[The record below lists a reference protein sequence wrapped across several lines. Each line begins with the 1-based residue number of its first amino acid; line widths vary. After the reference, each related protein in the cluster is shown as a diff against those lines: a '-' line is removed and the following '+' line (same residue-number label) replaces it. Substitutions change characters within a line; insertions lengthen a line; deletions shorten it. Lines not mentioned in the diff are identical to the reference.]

1 MTTSD
6 WQPTATRAA
15 LALRAQLLKRLRQFF
30 EERGVLEVDTPALSS
45 AAVSDVHLHSI
56 TATVNGAPRF
66 LQTSPEFPMK
76 RLLAAGYGDIYQVC
90 KVFRDGE
97 AGRRHNP
104 EFTLVEWYRVG
115 FDQHRLMR
123 EVAALLQ
130 VLLADQLGLIP
141 PQYITYEQAFS
152 LYAGIN
158 PHTASKSRLL
168 ECLTAHQITHDETDR
183 DVLLDLIGSHLVYP
197 RLGQGGLMFIYDFPA
212 SQAALARIR
221 PGQPTVAERFEAFL
235 NGMEL
240 ANGYHELTD
249 ADEQAERFTRDNGIR
264 RMRGLPEHPQD
275 LRLLAALEH
284 GLPACAGVAL
294 GFDRVV
300 MLATGVGSID
310 GVLTFPADRA

>member
-1 MTTSD
+1 MTTQD

-30 EERGVLEVDTPALSS
+30 EERGVLEVDTPALSG

-97 AGRRHNP
+97 AGRFHNP

-115 FDQHRLMR
+115 FDHHRLMR

-130 VLLADQLGLIP
+130 VLLADQLGLVP

-152 LYAGIN
+152 LYAGVN
-158 PHTASKSRLL
+158 PHNASKTRLL
-168 ECLTAHQITHDETDR
+168 ECLAAHGITHDETDR

-197 RLGQGGLMFIYDFPA
+197 RLGHGGLMFIYDFPA

-240 ANGYHELTD
+240 ANGYHELAD
-249 ADEQAERFTRDNGIR
+249 AGEQAERFARDNGIR
-264 RMRGLPEHPQD
+264 RMRGLPEHPVDQ
-275 LRLLAALEH
+275 RLLAALEH

-294 GFDRVV
+294 GFDRVA
-300 MLATGVGSID
+300 MLAAGVPDIS
-310 GVLTFPADRA
+310 GVLAFPADRA